1 MLWVVLCF
9 CHSVQKNNYLFLPAR
24 QSHKWEVIS
33 LGFLD
38 SLFKKKVEGKTAE
51 EWYALAVRETDP
63 EKKIEYFDKVLKLKP
78 DFAGVWNLRGLEFVV
93 LKRYEEAIASFDK
106 ALEIRPSYPEAK
118 YNKEDAETELRKI
131 KVSEA
136 KTGQR
141 GGKAITE
148 ETET

>member
-1 MLWVVLCF
+1 ML
-9 CHSVQKNNYLFLPAR
+9 
-24 QSHKWEVIS
+24 

-51 EWYALAVRETDP
+51 EWYALGVRETDP
-63 EKKIEYFDKVLKLKP
+63 QKKIEYFDKVLKLKP

-106 ALEIRPSYPEAK
+106 ALEIRPVYPEAR

-131 KVSEA
+131 RASEREPGE
-136 KTGQR
+136 KGEEGTGE
-141 GGKAITE
+141 KKEA
-148 ETET
+148 

>member
-1 MLWVVLCF
+1 M
-9 CHSVQKNNYLFLPAR
+9 P
-24 QSHKWEVIS
+24 

-51 EWYALAVRETDP
+51 EWYGLAVGETDP

-78 DFAGVWNLRGLEFVV
+78 DFAGVWNLRGLEYVV

-106 ALEIRPSYPEAK
+106 ALEIRPVYPEAR

-131 KVSEA
+131 RASRV
-136 KTGQR
+136 
-141 GGKAITE
+141 KAGEKEE
-148 ETET
+148 ETTAKKKEE